1 MSLSDASGHFHL
13 VLLSVRTLGQIRD
26 LNKTE
31 KKIANHRYHRYYSLE
46 YVWPNLDLKP
56 SLDQ

>member
-26 LNKTE
+26 LKKNGE
-31 KKIANHRYHRYYSLE
+31 KKLQTTDTTGIT
-46 YVWPNLDLKP
+46 P
-56 SLDQ
+56 SSTFGQI